1 MLFMPVILMVVYVL
15 AVLLQTVTSL
25 RTGPPPP
32 PLPNPGMVFP
42 GDGRHTGGYPSMPGS
57 TDCAIRQAAYA
68 YGRKLQPQKGAF
80 QDLFDA
86 LQLGNGC
93 GLPPPSS
100 QAGDKWMPPQA
111 GAHSTPSGERVLF
124 VEPWT
129 TADAGGA
136 AVRSDRL
143 PAGTFSTVADAV
155 AASRS
160 MRKPL
165 TIALRE
171 GTHYLSETIHLGHS
185 DSGLTLRNA
194 DGENA
199 VLSGGKPLSPAWKPS
214 NACIGCFEALLRGQV
229 VDVPGLR
236 KDGVREIRARYPNH
250 DPELNA
256 FIEGKYLVHDGRAGL
271 LNLTKVNASTWIPA
285 GATMNG
291 MNESWPPVEPA
302 TTYVIDGTDWP
313 GVDWPDHI
321 MSTNRS
327 DPTAP
332 LIPDRDTWTGEGD
345 WGQYW
350 LGIGGPCADR
360 SPPAGY
366 WCAPRAPRRISQ
378 PGHAAGIVLSA
389 TQLPNFPCVT
399 RFVAALLE
407 ETMKISVSHIICTCV
422 CVRVSAIRA
431 LPVQS
436 STHGERTTGIQ
447 TSLNSGR
454 QHLPTAAMPAMHKA
468 STSPGG
474 EHKVERGWC
483 GRAGSA
489 VSCSCVLVYCFLI
502 AVALTIMSWFVCV
515 L

>member
-1 MLFMPVILMVVYVL
+1 MI
-15 AVLLQTVTSL
+15 
-25 RTGPPPP
+25 
-32 PLPNPGMVFP
+32 FP
-42 GDGRHTGGYPSMPGS
+42 GDGRHTGGYPAMPGS

-80 QDLFDA
+80 KDLFDA

-100 QAGDKWMPPQA
+100 QAGDEWMPPQA
-111 GAHSTPSGERVLF
+111 HSTPAGERVLF

-129 TADAGGA
+129 RTDTEA
-136 AVRSDRL
+136 AAARSERL
-143 PAGTFSTVADAV
+143 PTGTFSTVADAV

-165 TIALRE
+165 TVALRE
-171 GTHYLSETIHLGHS
+171 GTHYISDTIHLGPA

-214 NACIGCFEALLRGQV
+214 SACVGCFEASLQGQV

-236 KDGVREIRARYPNH
+236 KDGVREVRARYPNH

-256 FIEGKYLVHDGRAGL
+256 VIGGKYLVHDGREGL
-271 LNLTKVNASTWIPA
+271 LNLTKVNASTWILA

-291 MNESWPPVEPA
+291 MNQSWPPAEPA
-302 TTYVIDGTDWP
+302 TTFVIDGTDWP

-327 DPTAP
+327 DPASP
-332 LIPDRDTWTGEGD
+332 PIPDRDTWTGEGD

-350 LGIGGPCADR
+350 LGVGGPCADR

-378 PGHAAGIVLSA
+378 PNHAAGIVLSA
-389 TQLPNFPCVT
+389 TQLPNFP
-399 RFVAALLE
+399 
-407 ETMKISVSHIICTCV
+407 
-422 CVRVSAIRA
+422 
-431 LPVQS
+431 
-436 STHGERTTGIQ
+436 
-447 TSLNSGR
+447 
-454 QHLPTAAMPAMHKA
+454 
-468 STSPGG
+468 
-474 EHKVERGWC
+474 
-483 GRAGSA
+483 
-489 VSCSCVLVYCFLI
+489 
-502 AVALTIMSWFVCV
+502 
-515 L
+515 